1 MTHESCDETPCLA
14 CKIKTIQVSPSAT
27 PSKTRRPQTGPKEAN
42 SWEKGIPLDSRNMP
56 LIKSDMSP
64 VGQKEYSE
72 KRSQIEAAK
81 RQLHN
86 S

>member
-1 MTHESCDETPCLA
+1 MKHESCDETCFR

-27 PSKTRRPQTGPKEAN
+27 PSRTYRPQKGLKEVN

-56 LIKSDMSP
+56 LIKKDMTP